1 MQKVGDRLS
10 KYDIV
15 NKVFDAI
22 GEIAR
27 KSDFISAGLKD
38 QDVYALCKQGYLE
51 RVKKGYYKLAVG
63 DEPKEELIL
72 SKLMTHGVIC
82 VESALFYYGYS
93 DFAPREWSIAVP
105 RSYSRT
111 VKAIQA
117 EVPVKAYY
125 VQNPMYHLGETT
137 GTFNGVMLPVYDRE
151 RTVCDCFKYRTKL
164 DNEIFNKAVNAYVAD
179 EKKNLANLSKYA
191 KEMGVPIKK
200 LICASNSNNVLT
212 DFLKSGTYN
221 KNRDFYCTASP
232 SMDILISSN
241 LERLLFILSGYDAEK
256 TAEYMRELSV
266 DGKYS
271 VDSDLYKKISDLFD
285 AGYCDDNAT
294 KATINEIF
302 KKYDYLCDTHTAVAV
317 NVYEE
322 YTKRTGDDTP
332 TVIAST
338 ANPYKFSASVLSA
351 ITDDIKSED
360 EFSMVEELFEKSKE
374 PVPPQLATLKG
385 KAPRFTR
392 VSDKEDMAQVVF
404 DMLGI

>member
-15 NKVFDAI
+15 SEVFDAI

-27 KSDFISAGLKD
+27 KSDFISAGLKG

-137 GTFNGVMLPVYDRE
+137 GTFNGVTLPVYDRE

-191 KEMGVPIKK
+191 KEMGV
-200 LICASNSNNVLT
+200 
-212 DFLKSGTYN
+212 
-221 KNRDFYCTASP
+221 
-232 SMDILISSN
+232 
-241 LERLLFILSGYDAEK
+241 
-256 TAEYMRELSV
+256 
-266 DGKYS
+266 
-271 VDSDLYKKISDLFD
+271 YKKMM
-285 AGYCDDNAT
+285 
-294 KATINEIF
+294 
-302 KKYDYLCDTHTAVAV
+302 
-317 NVYEE
+317 
-322 YTKRTGDDTP
+322 
-332 TVIAST
+332 
-338 ANPYKFSASVLSA
+338 SVMEVL
-351 ITDDIKSED
+351 
-360 EFSMVEELFEKSKE
+360 LN
-374 PVPPQLATLKG
+374 G
-385 KAPRFTR
+385 
-392 VSDKEDMAQVVF
+392 
-404 DMLGI
+404 